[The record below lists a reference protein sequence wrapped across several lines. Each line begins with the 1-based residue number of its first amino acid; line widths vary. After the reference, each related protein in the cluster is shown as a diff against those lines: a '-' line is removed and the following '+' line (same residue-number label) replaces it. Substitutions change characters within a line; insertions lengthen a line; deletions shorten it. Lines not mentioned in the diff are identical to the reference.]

1 MTPSQSMG
9 NLQIQAVQSGRIGSE
24 QGKEVTND
32 SLLETSKEEKTADLL
47 EAEIRVKI
55 PANKKM
61 TSEISLDDVLE
72 EELV

>member
-1 MTPSQSMG
+1 MTSSQSMG
-9 NLQIQAVQSGRIGSE
+9 NLQIQAVQSGRRGSE

-47 EAEIRVKI
+47 AAEIRVKI

-61 TSEISLDDVLE
+61 NSEISLDDVLE